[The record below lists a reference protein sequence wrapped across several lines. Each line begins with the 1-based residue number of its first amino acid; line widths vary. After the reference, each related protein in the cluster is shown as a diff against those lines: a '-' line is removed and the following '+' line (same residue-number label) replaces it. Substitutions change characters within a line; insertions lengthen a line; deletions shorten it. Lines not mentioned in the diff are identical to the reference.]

1 MIHVAGPTD
10 LFWTVSAG
18 MGFTVLAVVIILLN
32 LLLKSARA
40 LDTRVDHVWSA
51 AVGVFVHTLTAAP
64 QLKVAERYAH
74 SAAAQSPAAQPA
86 APWSQTAVLPSPQSP
101 RPPGR
106 RQ

>member
-10 LFWTVSAG
+10 LFWTVSVG

-64 QLKVAERYAH
+64 QLKAAEQYAH
-74 SAAAQSPAAQPA
+74 SAAQAVIQEA
-86 APWSQTAVLPSPQSP
+86 QTAVLPPVQGRP
-101 RPPGR
+101 R
-106 RQ
+106 